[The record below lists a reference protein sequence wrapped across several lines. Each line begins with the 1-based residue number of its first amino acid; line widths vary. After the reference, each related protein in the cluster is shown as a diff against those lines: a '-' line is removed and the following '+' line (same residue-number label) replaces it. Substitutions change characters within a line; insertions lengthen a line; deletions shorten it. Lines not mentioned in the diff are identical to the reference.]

1 MDIAAAVGS
10 ERLREIMAQL
20 LGRAKEVVQ
29 RYDGTVDKFTGDG
42 IMAVFGAPVALEDG
56 SVLRGSCFS
65 WGGKAGGVMEVRLV
79 AFFDIG
85 DTLASPVLGGGRLSR
100 LEVYPFV
107 PEVLA
112 RLRAGGERFSV
123 SLGLISNT
131 GDETAARMSQVLADA
146 GLLALI
152 DADLCLFSSVEGLDK
167 SQPAFFALARD
178 RAGIPASRCL
188 FVGESPEERGVA
200 ASVGF
205 LVSPHPLHAV
215 HLVETE
221 LSVHHA

>member
-1 MDIAAAVGS
+1 M
-10 ERLREIMAQL
+10 
-20 LGRAKEVVQ
+20 
-29 RYDGTVDKFTGDG
+29 
-42 IMAVFGAPVALEDG
+42 
-56 SVLRGSCFS
+56 
-65 WGGKAGGVMEVRLV
+65 GGRLV

-85 DTLASPVLGGGRLSR
+85 DTLASAVLDGGRLAR

-112 RLRAGGERFSV
+112 RLRARGEGSPV

-131 GDETAARMSQVLADA
+131 GDETEARMSQVLADA
-146 GLLALI
+146 GLSALV
-152 DADLCLFSSVEGLDK
+152 DADLCLFSSVEGLNK

-178 RAGIPASRCL
+178 RAGLPASRCL
-188 FVGESPEERGVA
+188 FVGESPEERAVA

-205 LVSPHPLHAV
+205 LVSPHPLHAL

-221 LSVHHA
+221 SFVHPA